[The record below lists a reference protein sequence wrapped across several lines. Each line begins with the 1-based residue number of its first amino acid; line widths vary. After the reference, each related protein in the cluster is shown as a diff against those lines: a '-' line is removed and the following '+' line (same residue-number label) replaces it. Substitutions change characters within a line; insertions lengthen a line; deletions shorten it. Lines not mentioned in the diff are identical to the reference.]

1 MVAKGGMG
9 VRRSAMPAKITQVEA
24 FIVWYALIDEKA
36 TSMVCKVHF
45 QDRTIASH
53 IAIRLNSFFMC
64 G

>member
-1 MVAKGGMG
+1 
-9 VRRSAMPAKITQVEA
+9 MPAKITQVEA